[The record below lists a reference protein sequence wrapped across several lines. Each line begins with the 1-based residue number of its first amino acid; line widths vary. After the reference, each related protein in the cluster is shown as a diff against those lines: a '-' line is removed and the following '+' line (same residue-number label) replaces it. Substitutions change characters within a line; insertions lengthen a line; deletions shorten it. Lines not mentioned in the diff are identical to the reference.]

1 MQDFAAPVPARS
13 YSTRPGLPAPTVDLS
28 PSERRLLRHVNSAP
42 DDVRLEG
49 WAWACQWH
57 DSMQKTRASG
67 DPEQQQAL
75 IQASTPEWQ
84 ATWALFASSTDGS
97 SHPRP
102 PRLPDPT
109 PLLTEA
115 LLTEKDREKDAVLMT
130 EGASSP

>member
-1 MQDFAAPVPARS
+1 MAGHLGA
-13 YSTRPGLPAPTVDLS
+13 
-28 PSERRLLRHVNSAP
+28 LRVQ
-42 DDVRLEG
+42 L
-49 WAWACQWH
+49 
-57 DSMQKTRASG
+57 
-67 DPEQQQAL
+67 
-75 IQASTPEWQ
+75 
-84 ATWALFASSTDGS
+84 